1 VLLPWATELDEVNEA
16 FQNILTPER
25 IRSVINLIPDL
36 WLTGDP
42 ESVSPEEKRNVYIQF
57 LETRLS
63 VSKTFVKE
71 ANYAREAL
79 V

>member
-1 VLLPWATELDEVNEA
+1 
-16 FQNILTPER
+16 
-25 IRSVINLIPDL
+25 VINLIPDL